1 MPDQIS
7 RTTRK
12 SEDNNH
18 QPVVIKI
25 KPGFNSDERKKK
37 FMSHSKFSSQV
48 KHKKDGGFDVS
59 QHFGIPETYG
69 DGGAQ

>member
-1 MPDQIS
+1 M
-7 RTTRK
+7 
-12 SEDNNH
+12 
-18 QPVVIKI
+18 

-48 KHKKDGGFDVS
+48 KYKQEGGFDVS